1 MKVTLPLL
9 LFLVKLKA
17 ACLLLY
23 ISSVRPVTKVLY
35 YIVFESL
42 QTEQQQQHCQLIIGK
57 SK

>member
-1 MKVTLPLL
+1 MKVTLSLL
-9 LFLVKLKA
+9 LFLVKP

-23 ISSVRPVTKVLY
+23 IPSVRPVTKVLY